1 MKKKRFLTLVLCL
14 ALAALALGAFA
25 ACNDGGEEQ
34 PPQQT
39 AVVTLDSSVLTVD
52 LYDGAQLSAET
63 ENTEEAVVWA
73 TSDASVVTVENGYVF
88 GVREGTATVT
98 ASAGGA
104 SASCTVTVAS
114 SGAVPVLEG
123 VPEALTVLVGSPVK
137 VQPRALYK
145 GNEISV
151 TFEYS
156 SEDAQTATFE
166 NGTLTGV
173 AAGTVEVTV
182 RAQYYDYI
190 LEQSIQVTVVSAE

>member
-39 AVVTLDSSVLTVD
+39 AVVTLDASVATVD
-52 LYDGAQLSAET
+52 LYDGVQLSAET

-88 GVREGTATVT
+88 GVREGIATVT

-104 SASCTVTVAS
+104 SATCTVTVAS

-123 VPEALTVLVGSPVK
+123 VPEALTVLVSSPVK

-151 TFEYS
+151 TFGYS
-156 SEDAQTATFE
+156 SENAQTATFE

-173 AAGTVEVTV
+173 AAGEAEVIV

>member
-34 PPQQT
+34 PPEPT
-39 AVVTLDSSVLTVD
+39 AVVTLDSSALTVD

-104 SASCTVTVAS
+104 SAACTVTVAS
-114 SGAVPVLEG
+114 SGAVPALAG

-145 GNEISV
+145 GTAAKTRRPQLLRTARSPASPRARWKSPSARSITIISSNSP
-151 TFEYS
+151 Y
-156 SEDAQTATFE
+156 
-166 NGTLTGV
+166 
-173 AAGTVEVTV
+173 
-182 RAQYYDYI
+182 R
-190 LEQSIQVTVVSAE
+190 

>member
-1 MKKKRFLTLVLCL
+1 MNVTERFLRYVTYDTQSDEH
-14 ALAALALGAFA
+14 A
-25 ACNDGGEEQ
+25 ACFPSTQGQMVFAGILAGEMQ
-34 PPQQT
+34 KLGLKD
-39 AVVTLDSSVLTVD
+39 VRMD
-52 LYDGAQLSAET
+52 
-63 ENTEEAVVWA
+63 
-73 TSDASVVTVENGYVF
+73 ENGYVF

-104 SASCTVTVAS
+104 SASYTITVAS

-151 TFEYS
+151 TFGYS
-156 SEDAQTATFE
+156 SENAQTATFE

-173 AAGTVEVTV
+173 AAGTVEVIV

-190 LEQSIQVTVVSAE
+190 LEQSIQVTVVSAA

>member
-1 MKKKRFLTLVLCL
+1 MKNKRFLTLVLCL
-14 ALAALALGAFA
+14 ALAALALGALA
-25 ACNDGGEEQ
+25 ACNDGGEEL
-34 PPQQT
+34 PPEPT

-52 LYDGAQLSAET
+52 LYDGVQLSAET

-104 SASCTVTVAS
+104 SATCTVTVAS

-151 TFEYS
+151 TFGYS
-156 SEDAQTATFE
+156 SENAQTATFE

-173 AAGTVEVTV
+173 AAGEAEVIV

>member
-14 ALAALALGAFA
+14 ALAALALGALA
-25 ACNDGGEEQ
+25 ACNDGGEEL
-34 PPQQT
+34 PPEPT

-52 LYDGAQLSAET
+52 LYDGARLSAET

-104 SASCTVTVAS
+104 SATCTVTVAS
-114 SGAVPVLEG
+114 SGAVPALAG

-156 SEDAQTATFE
+156 SENAQTATFE